1 MLTTKLLAAS
11 DFQTISDEAQSEVNN
26 IANNIKSN
34 LRSAI
39 IQEQKRSSA
48 KYKIK
53 MNPSE
58 YDVDAIQ
65 AEWDEVIADLHAGRF
80 CNGCHKSKKQ
90 LEAEGIDFEDH
101 VRRVDQ
107 GTSKA
112 PQEDYD
118 NANRIYGSKYKV
130 AKEVLDTYKNAREER
145 SGFIWNATTQR
156 QQLHNKIQVA
166 YDFQLKA
173 YFPIKQN
180 VKEVVLKNFSDLL
193 GSQDSLIA
201 LLTDHDSNEY
211 KNYVFERY
219 STTEQMDSVVNSLNQ
234 KRMNYLKLAENKKES
249 SLAQINDIINLANQV
264 GEDEVPSATMTAV
277 TFNYVPTRDVYLS
290 VRLQEKIESLLKI
303 DTLSLYKKVKA
314 EGK

>member
-26 IANNIKSN
+26 VANNIKSN

-53 MNPSE
+53 MNPAE
-58 YDVDAIQ
+58 YDIDAIQ
-65 AEWDEVIADLHAGRF
+65 AEWGEVIADLHAGKF
-80 CNGCHKSKKQ
+80 CNGCHESKKQ
-90 LEAEGIDFEDH
+90 LEAKGINFEDH
-101 VRRVDQ
+101 IRTVNK
-107 GTSKA
+107 GTSEA
-112 PQEDYD
+112 QQADFD
-118 NANRIYGSKYKV
+118 NANRIYDLKYKV

-145 SGFIWNATTQR
+145 SGFIWKATTQR
-156 QQLHNKIQVA
+156 QLLHNKIQVA

-219 STTEQMDSVVNSLNQ
+219 STTEQMDSAVNSLNQ
-234 KRMNYLKLAENKKES
+234 KRMNFLKLAENKKES

-290 VRLQEKIESLLKI
+290 VRLQEKIESLLKF